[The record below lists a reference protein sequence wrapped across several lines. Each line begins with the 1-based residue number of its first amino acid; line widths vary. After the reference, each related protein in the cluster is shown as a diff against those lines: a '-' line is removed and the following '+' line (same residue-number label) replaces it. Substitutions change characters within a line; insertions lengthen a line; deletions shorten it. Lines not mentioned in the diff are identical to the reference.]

1 MGRVVISAADV
12 EQARSTGRLMVPAG
26 AIVTPLA
33 RDVAVEHG
41 VQLVTSCEAAPTGV
55 RPAEDE
61 LSQRVRALVTT
72 LLASGGAG
80 ATDLRPTPSLP
91 PVKLV
96 RAQEAE
102 LEPFGYPGPP
112 PTMSVRATDVVTS
125 EDGSPV
131 AAGYLT
137 LTAGTFPWTLSY
149 DEVQIV
155 LEGELHI
162 GTADGVRIGRPGD
175 VLFVPKGSAITF
187 GTPEWAKFVYV
198 TFPADW
204 EAQLR

>member
-1 MGRVVISAADV
+1 MGRVVISAAEV
-12 EQARSTGRLMVPAG
+12 EQAKGIGRLVVPAG

-33 RDVAVEHG
+33 RDVAAEHG
-41 VQLVTSCEAAPTGV
+41 VQLVTSCQATPPGAK
-55 RPAEDE
+55 PAEDE
-61 LSQRVRALVTT
+61 LGQRVRALVTAM
-72 LLASGGAG
+72 LASGGAG
-80 ATDLRPTPSLP
+80 VADPRPTTSP

-96 RAQEAE
+96 RAQDAE

-112 PTMSVRATDVVTS
+112 PGMSVRAVDVVTS
-125 EDGSPV
+125 ADHAPI

-162 GTADGVRIGRPGD
+162 GTAGGVRVGRPGD
-175 VLFVPKGSAITF
+175 ILFVPRGSAITF